1 MNTRMNSQQQIYRT
15 ISIFF
20 IALFSFTISQAQALK
35 TYIDK
40 NNILIGEHI
49 HLEIKL
55 SLASSSYRVDFGIP
69 DSIPHFDIIEQ
80 NKYDTLDE
88 NGVYSL
94 RQTITF
100 TSFDSGIWKF
110 PAFPITISSPNKAVQ
125 KSFSDSVLIQVGYSP
140 ADSTGELRDIKPVME
155 VFVVDRSWIYIA
167 VAILLLLLLAFF
179 LYRYFKNR
187 VKKTPPVF
195 KSSLGPFEEAMKALK
210 ELVQPST
217 PADTKNYYTSLSN
230 IFKKYYSRK
239 TNINLMISTTG
250 DILLLLNRQ
259 GKSAQ
264 IVSVAA
270 EALRSGDAVKFAK
283 YLPSATEC
291 NQNLQ
296 QIKTTIEHVEN
307 KSSF

>member
-1 MNTRMNSQQQIYRT
+1 MNAQQKIYRT

-49 HLEIKL
+49 HVEIKL

-167 VAILLLLLLAFF
+167 AGILLLLLLAFV

-187 VKKTPPVF
+187 VKKIPLVF

-217 PADTKNYYTSLSN
+217 PADTKIYHTSLGN

-239 TNINLMISTTG
+239 TNINLMTSTTG